1 MGEACGSAKQLEIC
15 MCHGKCWSLCDTL
28 CDWPESAHKHTEG
41 YMCVKQYSFRL
52 NDWTNEGLTKGRTE
66 AATDRKPHAYAHIA
80 VGNTDQTRRLFAV

>member
-1 MGEACGSAKQLEIC
+1 
-15 MCHGKCWSLCDTL
+15 
-28 CDWPESAHKHTEG
+28 
-41 YMCVKQYSFRL
+41 MCVKQYSFRL